1 MKSEWPSGLRRY
13 VQVVVY
19 SVGVGSNPTS
29 DSRFFLNVGTNSLLF
44 RRDTIVEHYM
54 KSEWPSG
61 LRRYVQVVVYSV
73 GVGSNPT
80 SDSRFFFKCRN

>member
-29 DSRFFLNVGTNSLLF
+29 DSRFLLNVGTNSLLF
-44 RRDTIVEHYM
+44 QRHHSLTSHEVRMAERSKALRSGRSLLCRRGFESH
-54 KSEWPSG
+54 
-61 LRRYVQVVVYSV
+61 
-73 GVGSNPT
+73 
-80 SDSRFFFKCRN
+80 F